1 LIIRVYNQDK
11 VGSKVC
17 AVVNL
22 GSLWCAYSSVY
33 RNTNWAL
40 LPSQNKVDSFF
51 LNLVLFKNVVAQS
64 IRQLGNPGEF
74 VAKIGESR
82 DCEIKERR

>member
-1 LIIRVYNQDK
+1 M
-11 VGSKVC
+11 
-17 AVVNL
+17 NL
-22 GSLWCAYSSVY
+22 GSSWCAYSSVC

-40 LPSQNKVDSFF
+40 LPGQNKVDSFF

-74 VAKIGESR
+74 V
-82 DCEIKERR
+82 